1 MIATAASEIKA
12 SPGGL
17 SSEVAR
23 TRLVQ
28 QGPNLTA
35 DVSSNPVLDALA
47 KFWAPVP
54 CMLEMVIAVELF
66 LHNRIEA
73 AVIAVLLVFNAAL
86 GFFRENRSKATLKA
100 LRSRLALVASVHRD
114 NQWTQI
120 PAADLVPDDLVKL
133 SLGGIVPADAKI
145 IRGSVLLDQSML
157 TGESIPVEASE
168 SAMAYAGGLIRR
180 GEATAIV
187 TATGERTK
195 FGRTAELVRT
205 AKAESTQQKVVFR
218 VVRNLAF
225 YNCSIIVFLVVYGL
239 VHREPEAQLIP
250 LVLTAILMSV
260 PVALPATFTLA
271 AAIGAESLA
280 KEGVLP
286 TRLSAVDEAATMDV
300 LCADKT
306 GTLTQNN
313 LTVSEVFPCEGFDKA
328 LVITMAALASSDGG
342 QDPVDM
348 AIRKGAH
355 ENNSQASYKL
365 AAFRPFDPA
374 TKMSSADATDPTG
387 KPLQIVK
394 GALEVVAKL
403 AGQDK
408 AAQEAGTKLE
418 ADGHRVLGVVV
429 GSAGAMRI
437 AGLIA
442 LSDPPRADSA
452 RLITQLHQLGVRVVM
467 ITGDAAATAASVA
480 HLMGLDGPVCPPGDL
495 PTSADAEKFVVFS
508 GILPEGKFQLVKMLQ
523 GAGHTVGMCG
533 DGANDA
539 AALRQAQMGIAVSTA
554 TDVAKSAAGIVLTTS
569 GLSGVLAS
577 VREGRVCYERIL
589 TYTLRSITHKFAG
602 ALFLAS
608 GLLMTGQ
615 AILTPLLLVISMIPG
630 DFIAMF
636 TTTDNVTITA
646 KPSVWRVGGITL
658 TGAVLGVVTLVFYIS
673 VLAGGHYGM
682 KLDILHLRTFAIVT
696 LVFSGQAILYVVRER
711 RHFWNSRPSTWLMF
725 SSVLDVLLISVLA
738 SRGIWMTAL
747 PLSVIGCLAIGA
759 SLFTFVLDAVK
770 VPVVRRLQIA

>member
-1 MIATAASEIKA
+1 MIATDPNEIRA
-12 SPGGL
+12 GPGGL
-17 SSEVAR
+17 SSDAAR
-23 TRLVQ
+23 TRLAQ
-28 QGPNLTA
+28 LGPNLTA
-35 DVSSNPVLDALA
+35 SVSSNPVLDALG

-73 AVIAVLLVFNAAL
+73 TVIAVLLVFNAAL
-86 GFFRENRSKATLKA
+86 GFFRESRSKATLMA
-100 LRSRLALVASVHRD
+100 LRSRLALVASVRRD
-114 NQWTQI
+114 NRWTQV
-120 PAADLVPDDLVKL
+120 PAADVVPDDLVKL
-133 SLGGIVPADAKI
+133 SLGGVVPADAKI
-145 IRGSVLLDQSML
+145 VSGSVLLDQSML
-157 TGESIPVEASE
+157 TGESNPVEAGE
-168 SAMAYAGGLIRR
+168 SAAAYSGSLIRR
-180 GEATAIV
+180 GEATAVV

-195 FGRTAELVRT
+195 FGRTAELIRT

-225 YNCSIIVFLVVYGL
+225 YNLAVIVFLIVYGL
-239 VHREPEAQLIP
+239 AHGEAVAQLVP

-271 AAIGAESLA
+271 AAIGADALA
-280 KEGVLP
+280 KDGVLP

-306 GTLTQNN
+306 GTLTQNS
-313 LTVSEVFPCEGFDKA
+313 LTVSEVVPCGGFDRG
-328 LVITMAALASSDGG
+328 LVVTLASLASSDGG
-342 QDPVDM
+342 QDPVDL
-348 AIRKGAH
+348 AIQKSSH
-355 ENNSQASYKL
+355 ENKAPAPYKL
-365 AAFRPFDPA
+365 TNFRPFDPA
-374 TKMSSADATDPTG
+374 TKMSSADATDPSG
-387 KPLQIVK
+387 KPVQVVK
-394 GALEVVAKL
+394 GALEVVTKL
-403 AGQDK
+403 AVSES
-408 AAQEAGTKLE
+408 AAREAGIKLE

-429 GSAGAMRI
+429 GSAGAMRL

-442 LSDPPRADSA
+442 LSDPPREDSA
-452 RLITQLHQLGVRVVM
+452 GLITQLHQLGVRVVM

-480 HLMGLDGPVCPPGDL
+480 QQVGLHGPVCPPGNL
-495 PTSADAEKFVVFS
+495 PTGAEAEKFVVFS

-523 GAGHTVGMCG
+523 RAGHTVGMCG

-539 AALRQAQMGIAVSTA
+539 PALRQAQMGIAVSTA

-569 GLSGVLAS
+569 GLGGVLAS

-646 KPSVWRVGGITL
+646 KPSVWRVGAITL
-658 TGAVLGVVTLVFYIS
+658 TGAVLGLVTLVFYVS
-673 VLAGGHYGM
+673 VLACGHFGM
-682 KLDILHLRTFAIVT
+682 KLDILHLRTLAIVT
-696 LVFSGQAILYVVRER
+696 LVFGGQAILYVVRER
-711 RHFWNSRPSTWLMF
+711 RHFWNSLPSTWLMF

-747 PLSVIGCLAIGA
+747 PLSVIGCIAIGA
-759 SLFTFVLDAVK
+759 ALFTFVLDAVK
-770 VPVVRRLQIA
+770 VPVIRKLQIV